1 MSNQGKAT
9 SQRTLPRTLGL
20 LVATLVTAAM
30 IIGTGIFAALGSAT
44 AVAGSGILLAMAIS
58 GLITLLTG
66 ISAAQ
71 LGINYPNDGGAFIW
85 AREVKHETLG
95 FIAGCSY
102 LGKGITSLGVISLV
116 FAQYSAQIIPGL
128 SIPLTATALVLVI
141 VSINS
146 FGTGPAVKALIALMI
161 VNVSLLSIFV
171 LFALP
176 AASPANLANPLGSNG
191 IVGILSG
198 AAIFF
203 WSWDGFMRTAIMAGE
218 VKNPRGTLPYAIIGG
233 IGIAAA
239 IFLAVGATAVG
250 VLGPASTGKDDIPL
264 FRAAG
269 QAIPVWGTL
278 LVLVA
283 VWFTAFTEPV
293 GDMLAASRVAF
304 AMGDARELPR
314 WLGEIHPQYHVPRNA
329 VLFLGLAV
337 IVLVQFFDLRQVL
350 AVANVF
356 TIGWYSI
363 THFSALKLRKE
374 QRLTT
379 PIISVVGLGAC
390 LGLLVFL
397 PPWGSL
403 TGGAILA
410 ALAVVR
416 WALTRRKSPL
426 LDQRA
431 PSL

>member
-1 MSNQGKAT
+1 MA
-9 SQRTLPRTLGL
+9 
-20 LVATLVTAAM
+20 VATLVTAAM

-95 FIAGCSY
+95 YVAGCSY
-102 LGKGITSLGVISLV
+102 LGKGIASLGVISLV
-116 FAQYSAQIIPGL
+116 FAQYSARIITGL
-128 SIPLTATALVLVI
+128 PIPLAATALVLVI

-146 FGTGPAVKALIALMI
+146 FGTGPAVKALIALMV
-161 VNVSLLSIFV
+161 VNVSLLGIFV
-171 LFALP
+171 VFALP
-176 AASPANLANPLGSNG
+176 AASLANVVNPLGSNG
-191 IVGILSG
+191 VVGLFSG
-198 AAIFF
+198 AAVFF

-233 IGIAAA
+233 IGIAAGVF
-239 IFLAVGATAVG
+239 IAVGATAVG
-250 VLGPASTGKDDIPL
+250 VLGPASAGKDDVPL
-264 FRAAG
+264 FRAAA
-269 QAIPVWGTL
+269 QAIPVWGSFL
-278 LVLVA
+278 ILVA
-283 VWFTAFTEPV
+283 VWLTAFTEPV

-304 AMGDARELPR
+304 AMGDAHELPT
-314 WLGEIHPQYHVPRNA
+314 WLGEIHPRYHVPRNA
-329 VLFLGLAV
+329 VLVLGLMV
-337 IVLVQFFDLRQVL
+337 VVLVQFFDLRQVL

-363 THFSALKLRKE
+363 THFSAIRLRKE

-397 PPWGSL
+397 PFWGTI

-410 ALAVVR
+410 ALAAVR
-416 WALTRRKSPL
+416 WFLAGRKSK
-426 LDQRA
+426 
-431 PSL
+431 